1 MNDCM
6 AELRKREFTR
16 LDRGGH
22 VYLDY
27 TGGGLYGE
35 SQIREHSDLLNQ
47 AVLGNPHSDNPSS
60 LASTQYVETARQH
73 IRDFFRANTEEYEV
87 VFTSN
92 ASGALKLVGESY
104 LFDSGSRYVLT
115 TDNHN
120 SVNGIREFA
129 RAKGA
134 EVLYVPLNDE
144 LRIDDTVLKK
154 YLDGADKSKPNLFA
168 FPAQSNFTGVKY
180 PLAWIR
186 QAQGL
191 GYDVILDAAA
201 FVPTS
206 RLDLSQVKPD
216 FVTVSFYK
224 MFGFP
229 TGVGALIA
237 KRNALS
243 RLHRPWFAGGT
254 VRFASAQNKLHLL
267 QPTGE
272 AFEDGTVNYI
282 SIAGVTTG
290 LDFVN
295 DVGIERINTHVN
307 ELTHVLLTEL
317 QKLKHSNG
325 EPLVLIYGPITS
337 ENRGGTV
344 ACNILA
350 PDGSEVDFK
359 AVEWRANEQ
368 SISLRTGC
376 FCNPGAAEAAFKY
389 SQVETY
395 RCFTEVVPQGFTL
408 QQFSACMHGM
418 PVGAVRISVGIASN
432 VDDINKLIGMLK
444 TFIDCDPTPTTAR
457 ELPEIVGG

>member
-1 MNDCM
+1 MDNYM
-6 AELRKREFTR
+6 AKLREQEFTR
-16 LDRGGH
+16 LDTGKH

-27 TGGGLYGE
+27 TGGGLYAE
-35 SQIREHSDLLNQ
+35 SQIQEHGDLLNQ
-47 AVLGNPHSDNPSS
+47 TVLGNPHSDNPSS
-60 LASTQYVETARQH
+60 LASTQRVEEARQH
-73 IRDFFRANTEEYEV
+73 IREFFNADAEEYEV
-87 VFTSN
+87 VFTPN

-104 LFDSGSRYVLT
+104 PFGPGSRYVLT
-115 TDNHN
+115 ADNHN

-129 RAKGA
+129 KTKGA
-134 EVLYVPLNDE
+134 EVDYIPLDDD
-144 LRIDDTVLKK
+144 LRITDAVLKNH
-154 YLDGADKSKPNLFA
+154 LDGTDRSKPNLFA
-168 FPAQSNFTGVKY
+168 YPAQSNFTGVKH
-180 PLAWIR
+180 PLDWIR
-186 QAQGL
+186 QAQDL
-191 GYDVILDAAA
+191 GYEVILDAAA
-201 FVPTS
+201 FVPTA
-206 RLDLSQVKPD
+206 RLDLSRIKPD

-237 KRNALS
+237 KRKALAD
-243 RLHRPWFAGGT
+243 LNRPWFAGGT

-290 LDFVN
+290 LNFMNQVSM
-295 DVGIERINTHVN
+295 ERIHAHVKELTQKLLN
-307 ELTHVLLTEL
+307 EL
-317 QKLKHSNG
+317 KALKHSNG
-325 EPLVLIYGPITS
+325 EPLVLIYGPTTN

-359 AVEWRANEQ
+359 VIEWRANEQ

-432 VDDINKLIGMLK
+432 LADIDKLIKLLK

-457 ELPEIVGG
+457 TLPEIVGG